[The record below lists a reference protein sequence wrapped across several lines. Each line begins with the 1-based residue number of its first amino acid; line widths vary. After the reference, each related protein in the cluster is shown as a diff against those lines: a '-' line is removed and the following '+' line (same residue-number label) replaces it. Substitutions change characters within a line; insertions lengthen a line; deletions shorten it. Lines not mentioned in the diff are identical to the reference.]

1 MFKKG
6 DLVRYI
12 PTHAKD
18 SSHKDCENGVV
29 SSVTDNY
36 IFVKYDNNVCKM
48 VTGDE
53 LYTAQ
58 ATFPDELKLRYELK
72 VMGKVYE

>member
-12 PTHAKD
+12 PSYAKD
-18 SSHKDCENGVV
+18 SSHTDCENGVV
-29 SSVTDNY
+29 SSINDTFV
-36 IFVKYDNNVCKM
+36 FVKYDNSICKM

-53 LYTAQ
+53 PYTAQ
-58 ATFPDELKLRYELK
+58 ATYSNNLKLRASLK
-72 VMGKVYE
+72 VMGKCYE

>member
-29 SSVTDNY
+29 SSTNDTF
-36 IFVKYDNNVCKM
+36 IFVKYNNGICKM

-53 LYTAQ
+53 PYTAQ
-58 ATFPDELKLRYELK
+58 ATYSSNLKLRSELK
-72 VMGKVYE
+72 VMGKCYE